1 MAEATARARYDFKRK
16 LEELR
21 TLKGRGTELISMY
34 IPPDRQISD
43 AAQYLRNELSQ
54 SSNIKSKSTKKNVT
68 SAIESI
74 LSKLKM
80 FRQPPETG
88 VVFFVGHVPKGGD
101 QTAMVSH
108 VVEPPEAISTY
119 LYRCDSQF
127 FLDPLEVMLEDK
139 ERYGLVVVDRSE
151 ATVGLLSGAR
161 IEVIKNLPS
170 RVPSKHG
177 RGGQSQRRFERLI
190 EEAAHEFF
198 KKVGNIASEAFLE
211 QKLKGILVG
220 GPGSTKDFW
229 VEREYLH
236 HELRKILIDTFD
248 TGYTNDYGLK
258 ELVEN
263 ANRALSH
270 LELAHEKAI
279 MRRFMKEVIKDKKSL
294 ASYGEIQVRALLD
307 LGAVEILIISEGLRK
322 YRITTSC
329 RSCSFLKTVTTEQK
343 ETSITSCP
351 SCGSP
356 RIEVTVVDIVDEL
369 SDIAETLGTVVE
381 ILSEDTEEGKMLITA
396 FGGIAALLRYN
407 PSG

>member
-1 MAEATARARYDFKRK
+1 MAESTARARYDFKRK

-54 SSNIKSKSTKKNVT
+54 SSNIKSKTTRKNVT

-80 FRQPPETG
+80 YRRVPENG

-101 QTAMVSH
+101 QTTMISH

-127 FLDPLEVMLEDK
+127 YLDPLEVMLEDK

-151 ATVGLLSGAR
+151 ATVGMLVGPR
-161 IEVIKNLPS
+161 IDVIKNLPS

-198 KKVGNIASEAFLE
+198 KKVGDVATDAFLD

-220 GPGSTKDFW
+220 GPGGTKQFW
-229 VEREYLH
+229 VEHDYLH
-236 HELRKILIDTFD
+236 HEVKKKLIDTFD
-248 TGYTNDYGLK
+248 TGYTNEHGLK

-263 ANRALSH
+263 AAHAMTHMALTR
-270 LELAHEKAI
+270 EKEI
-279 MRRFMKEVIKDKKSL
+279 MRKFMKEVIKERKGL
-294 ASYGEIQVRALLD
+294 ASYGEVQVRSLLD
-307 LGAVEILIISEGLRK
+307 QGAVDILIISEGLRK
-322 YRITTSC
+322 YRVNITCQACNFSKTNTISTKEENITT
-329 RSCSFLKTVTTEQK
+329 
-343 ETSITSCP
+343 CP
-351 SCGSP
+351 ECGSP
-356 RIEVTVVDIVDEL
+356 RVEGTIEDIVDEL
-369 SDIAETLGTVVE
+369 SDSAESLGTKVE
-381 ILSEDTEEGKMLITA
+381 IISEDSEEGKILMTA
-396 FGGIAALLRYN
+396 FGGIAALLRYSPN
-407 PSG
+407 G